1 MTSYQPLPLCDAT
14 LKMIDQTIANDQVG
28 VLGHRFDL
36 SQYKELLEEAD
47 DVADYFSH
55 EEKEKS
61 VDSSSQR

>member
-47 DVADYFSH
+47 DVADYFCCIPT
-55 EEKEKS
+55 
-61 VDSSSQR
+61 VTIGTRLRG